1 MLFGPED
8 VLGGLTKRAVV
19 VSLIIRKKAG
29 SRSFIWNAERD
40 ALAVK
45 DQA

>member
-19 VSLIIRKKAG
+19 ISLVIRKKAG
-29 SRSFIWNAERD
+29 SRGFIWNAARD